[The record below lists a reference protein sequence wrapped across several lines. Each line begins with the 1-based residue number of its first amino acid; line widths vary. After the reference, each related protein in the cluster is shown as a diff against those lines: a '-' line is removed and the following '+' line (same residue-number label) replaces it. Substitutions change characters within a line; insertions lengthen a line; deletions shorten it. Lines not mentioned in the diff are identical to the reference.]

1 MATYGGS
8 SSSNPTRMVT
18 LKTSDGEEI
27 EVPVA
32 IAMKFVPVRE
42 FFIGDL
48 DRPEVENAS
57 PFPLSNVDSL
67 TLAEIVFF
75 NQRSLYFRS
84 KSEAV
89 GENEAGFR
97 GVSDETIVKL
107 VKAADFLENK
117 ELLDS
122 VMPRFRKR
130 FGLGDDKGV
139 GFVYTAEYQLDD
151 LQVFYVQPAIHQ
163 DVLFPSQAHAELGL
177 KIILAFQFCL

>member
-27 EVPVA
+27 KVPVV
-32 IAMKFVPVRE
+32 IAMKFIPVRE

-48 DRPEVENAS
+48 DRPEVENAA
-57 PFPLSNVDSL
+57 PFPLSNVESL

-84 KSEAV
+84 KFKALVEEEPFWELLLRYWALEKEMQEFETRFL
-89 GENEAGFR
+89 GR
-97 GVSDETIVKL
+97 QSDETTVKL

-117 ELLDS
+117 ELMDS
-122 VMPRFRKR
+122 VMPSFRKR

-139 GFVYTAEYQLDD
+139 GFVYTAE
-151 LQVFYVQPAIHQ
+151 VEA
-163 DVLFPSQAHAELGL
+163 VLLRRAASASGRAGF
-177 KIILAFQFCL
+177 